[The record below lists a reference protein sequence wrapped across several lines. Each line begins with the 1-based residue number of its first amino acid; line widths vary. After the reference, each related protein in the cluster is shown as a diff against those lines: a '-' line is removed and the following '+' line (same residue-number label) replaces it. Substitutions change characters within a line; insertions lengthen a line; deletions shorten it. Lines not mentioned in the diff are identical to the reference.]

1 MYSGM
6 NNWFRDIEAILR
18 QGIQPENRLFAN
30 RYARK
35 ARLLIDRTMKGFDQE
50 AGETR
55 EMAGSFFRL
64 LEHKLRLHDRT
75 EPPGREE
82 VRAAVEQLK
91 DVGRFS
97 VFATAVIF
105 PGGVISLMGLELLA
119 RKYGVNFS
127 LIPSAFRKS
136 YKPDDEQET
145 AHPGKGNKEGSRSLE

>member
-6 NNWFRDIEAILR
+6 NNWFRDIEALLR

-35 ARLLIDRTMKGFDQE
+35 ARLFIDRTMKGFDQE

-97 VFATAVIF
+97 VFVTAVIF

-127 LIPSAFRKS
+127 LIPSAFRK
-136 YKPDDEQET
+136 KDVPVDDQKLIKSAEDEKET
-145 AHPGKGNKEGSRSLE
+145 QS